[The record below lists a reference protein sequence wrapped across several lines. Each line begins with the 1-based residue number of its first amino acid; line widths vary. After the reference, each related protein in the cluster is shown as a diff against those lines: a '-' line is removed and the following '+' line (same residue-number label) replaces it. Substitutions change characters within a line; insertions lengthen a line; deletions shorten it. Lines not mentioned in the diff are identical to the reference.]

1 MSFQYTGTGNKISL
15 GHDFNFYQKV
25 SVTASGSFNSNYDA
39 IITFSTQQV
48 NFSLESTGVIE
59 YSFNGNTVH
68 GQMDSTKNSAN
79 LQFPNRV
86 VSKIWFRL
94 VSGTGTVRVEAW
106 GIR

>member
-1 MSFQYTGTGNKISL
+1 MPYTGPYNKIIY
-15 GHDFNFYQKV
+15 GQDFNFYQKLA
-25 SVTASGSFNSNYDA
+25 VTASGSFNTDCDVM
-39 IITFSTQQV
+39 ITFPTQQV

-59 YSFNGNTVH
+59 YSFNGNTIH

-94 VSGTGTVRVEAW
+94 VSGAGTVRVEAW
-106 GIR
+106 ATR